1 VIRVELTEAQR
12 DELRAR
18 TREAGIAPR
27 TRDRLEMV
35 RLAGAGWTIP
45 RIAAHLG
52 CHEQTVR
59 KYVKAFLADGFA
71 ALPDRPRPGRPP
83 TVTEDHLLALE
94 ALIDGGGRTWTT
106 RQLVDWLAREH
117 GVRVHPDHLSVLLH
131 RRRFGWQRT
140 ATSVAHKRRDPAAYD
155 AKVAEL
161 DGLKKRPRPA

>member
-1 VIRVELTEAQR
+1 VIRVALTPAQH

-45 RIAAHLG
+45 RIARHLG
-52 CHEQTVR
+52 AHEQTVR

-83 TVTEDHLLALE
+83 VVTEEHLLAVE
-94 ALIDGGGRTWTT
+94 ALLDAGGRTWTT
-106 RQLVDWLAREH
+106 RQVVDWLDREH
-117 GVRVHPDHLSVLLH
+117 GVRVHPDHLSRLLH
-131 RRRFGWQRT
+131 ARRFGWQRT
-140 ATSVAHKRRDPAAYD
+140 VTSVAHKRRDPAGYD

-161 DGLKKRPRPA
+161 DGLKKRLRTA